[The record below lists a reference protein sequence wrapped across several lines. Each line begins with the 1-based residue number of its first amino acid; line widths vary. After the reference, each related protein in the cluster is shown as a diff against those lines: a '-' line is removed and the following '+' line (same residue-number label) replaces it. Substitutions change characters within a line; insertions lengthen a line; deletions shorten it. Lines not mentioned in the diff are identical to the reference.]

1 MAARKPK
8 AGAAEKAPAQEGR
21 GGRSTLALDKKLI
34 RAICGFLA
42 EGGTDRDAAELAGIS
57 TAVFYK
63 WIASGKFWK
72 EHDRE
77 SAVAVPN
84 GLLTTEPGIS
94 LSIEFMEGVTR
105 ARAKARRRAIQALK
119 FGAEGGTSKR
129 VVTKV
134 FTETRQTRDGKGTW
148 EYRREELINE
158 STLHAPDWRAGVE
171 YLKRRDRDNWTERID
186 SMAVDFETE
195 IVKRIKIGAVD
206 YAGLMDEFKDKA
218 LVMSWFERAGVIP
231 QEDEPAE

>member
-1 MAARKPK
+1 MAASKT
-8 AGAAEKAPAQEGR
+8 GAANKAPAPKSP
-21 GGRSTLALDKKLI
+21 GGRTALALDKKLI
-34 RAICGFLA
+34 KAICGFLA

-77 SAVAVPN
+77 SVKVIPN
-84 GLLTTEPGIS
+84 GLLMTEPGIS

-129 VVTKV
+129 VVTKL

-148 EYRREELINE
+148 EYKREETINE
-158 STLHAPDWRAGVE
+158 STIHAPDWRAGE
-171 YLKRRDRDNWTERID
+171 AYLKRRDPDNWSERTVN
-186 SMAVDFETE
+186 MEMNFETE
-195 IVKRIKIGAVD
+195 IVKRIKAGAVD
-206 YAGLMDEFKDKA
+206 YAGLMDEFNDKP